1 MKFIPNL
8 AKTPY
13 ESDGKHR
20 QSGRAFFVIE
30 WIKPTY
36 LSMLIN
42 VVLKVRV

>member
-20 QSGRAFFVIE
+20 QSGRAFDVK
-30 WIKPTY
+30 WI
-36 LSMLIN
+36 
-42 VVLKVRV
+42 RVKSLQK